1 MGISLGESPDPTD
14 IDRFLAED
22 VGTGDLTAETLPQH
36 LSASAT
42 VITREPMVL
51 CGRAW
56 FDGVFSRLGSGV
68 VTEWLHQEGD
78 WIEANE
84 MLCRLEGPARLL
96 MTGERTALNL
106 LQTLSGTAT
115 LSKRY
120 AEAVEGTT
128 LKILDTR
135 KTLPG
140 LRNAQKY
147 AVKIGGCHNHR
158 IGLYDGILIKEN
170 HIRAIGS
177 ITLAVEAARNL
188 GRQVMIEVEVESL
201 EELDEALSAGV
212 QRILIDEFTPAM
224 REAAVRRSR
233 GRAELEVSGNVR
245 IEDLPEIARS
255 GVDYVSIGSLTKHLR
270 AVDLSMQ
277 VEIGA
282 GS

>member
-1 MGISLGESPDPTD
+1 MGFSLGESPHPSD

-22 VGTGDLTAETLPQH
+22 VGLGDLTAETLPKE
-36 LSASAT
+36 LGATAT

-51 CGRAW
+51 CGKAW
-56 FDGVFSRLGSGV
+56 FEAVFNRLGSGV
-68 VTEWLHQEGD
+68 IIEWRHQEGD
-78 WIEANE
+78 WVEAGE
-84 MLCRLEGPARLL
+84 TLCHLQGPARML

-120 AEAVEGTT
+120 ADAVQGTS
-128 LKILDTR
+128 LKVLDTR

-140 LRNAQKY
+140 LRDAQKY
-147 AVKIGGCHNHR
+147 AVKVGGCHNHR

-188 GRQVMIEVEVESL
+188 SRNVMIEVEVESL
-201 EELDEALSAGV
+201 EELDEALRTGV
-212 QRILIDEFTPAM
+212 DRILIDEFTPAM
-224 REAAVRRSR
+224 REEAVARSR
-233 GRAELEVSGNVR
+233 GRAKLEVSGNVQ
-245 IEDLPEIARS
+245 IEDLPEIAKS

-270 AVDLSMQ
+270 AMDLSMQ
-277 VEIGA
+277 VVIGA
-282 GS
+282 GV